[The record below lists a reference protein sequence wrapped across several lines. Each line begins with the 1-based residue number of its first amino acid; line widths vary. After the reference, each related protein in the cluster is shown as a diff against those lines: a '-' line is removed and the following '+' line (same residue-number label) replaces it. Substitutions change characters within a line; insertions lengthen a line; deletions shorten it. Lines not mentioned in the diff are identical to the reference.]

1 MENNE
6 KENVVI
12 LSPILPFLAIAE
24 HIFFRLKAMAKK
36 AKSILTLSSP
46 KSRMNWF
53 SVPIWRLYPGFEN
66 FCDMAKPRLEK
77 VEALF
82 VKY

>member
-53 SVPIWRLYPGFEN
+53 SVPI
-66 FCDMAKPRLEK
+66 
-77 VEALF
+77 
-82 VKY
+82 